1 MDKLTREDIDVI
13 EDEQLLKMARQSITK
28 PEDFGHWGR
37 SDMFNTWGFG
47 GIDYHSQSRLYDK
60 HNWNALIRIFK
71 ADSLG
76 IIKDDIFDI
85 DKDDLDTENYK
96 HWAVGEIDRVIVKVL
111 KDLDRGLVIDN
122 IADSF
127 RIICWF
133 HNCLEDYPIFNEDE
147 YWEELTEMKLE
158 KAEEILNYFDIKED
172 RFIDDRLDIV
182 STFLYEIEEQLCL
195 TDEEVLEIYPEYI
208 EEQINNGELIVDDL
222 ILFEEKKKECTG
234 QIKLEG
240 IE

>member
-1 MDKLTREDIDVI
+1 MDKLTREDINVI
-13 EDEQLLKMARQSITK
+13 DDEQLLKMARQSITK

-47 GIDYHSQSRLYDK
+47 GIDYCGESSLYDK
-60 HNWNALIRIFK
+60 SNWDALIRIFK

-76 IIKDDIFDI
+76 IIKDGIFDI

-133 HNCLEDYPIFNEDE
+133 HNCLEDYPIFDEDD
-147 YWEELTEMKLE
+147 YWTMVTEMKMEKINDILHSLPLE
-158 KAEEILNYFDIKED
+158 FDANYDG
-172 RFIDDRLDIV
+172 DIV
-182 STFLYEIEEQLCL
+182 SEFLFEIEEQLCL
-195 TDEEVLEIYPEYI
+195 TDDEVLEIYPEYI
-208 EEQINNGELIVDDL
+208 EERIKDGELIVDDL
-222 ILFEEKKKECTG
+222 IFFKEKKKECTG